1 MKKQLI
7 KPFSR
12 LQLALQIK
20 SLKDEVKRLKNEIV
34 KKDTLL
40 HKRLCEIAG
49 LKNRL
54 ESKKLTFRERIFWRK
69 KKKSDSPV
77 VVNRSLRGMQDQV
90 SATIKSW
97 KYSDDDMAELFGTN
111 KRNIRRFIKRNGL
124 R

>member
-1 MKKQLI
+1 MQKQII
-7 KPFSR
+7 KPVSR

-20 SLKDEVKRLKNEIV
+20 SLKSEVKRLKNEIV

-40 HKRLCEIAG
+40 HKKLCEIAG

-54 ESKKLTFRERIFWRK
+54 ESEKLTFRERLFGKKRK
-69 KKKSDSPV
+69 KAEPRRMI
-77 VVNRSLRGMQDQV
+77 NQSLKGLQDQV
-90 SATIKSW
+90 SVVLKAW
-97 KYSDDDMAELFGTN
+97 YSDEELAFVFSTT

>member
-1 MKKQLI
+1 MKKQI
-7 KPFSR
+7 FKPVSR

-20 SLKDEVKRLKNEIV
+20 SLKSEVKQLKNEIV

-69 KKKSDSPV
+69 KKKAESRV
-77 VVNRSLRGMQDQV
+77 AVNRSLRGMQDQV

-97 KYSDDDMAELFGTN
+97 KYSDDDMAELFGTT
-111 KRNIRRFIKRNGL
+111 KRNIRRFIKRHGL

>member
-1 MKKQLI
+1 MKKQII
-7 KPFSR
+7 KPVSR

-69 KKKSDSPV
+69 KKKSESRV
-77 VVNRSLRGMQDQV
+77 AVNRSLRGMQDQV
-90 SATIKSW
+90 SAMLKAW
-97 KYSDDDMAELFGTN
+97 YSDEDLAFGFSTT
-111 KRNIRRFIKRNGL
+111 KRNIRRFIKRHGL

>member
-1 MKKQLI
+1 MQKQII
-7 KPFSR
+7 KPVSR

-69 KKKSDSPV
+69 KKKAEPRRMI
-77 VVNRSLRGMQDQV
+77 NQSLKGLQDQV
-90 SATIKSW
+90 SVVLKAW
-97 KYSDDDMAELFGTN
+97 YSDEELAFVFSTT
-111 KRNIRRFIKRNGL
+111 KRNIRRFIKRHGL

>member
-1 MKKQLI
+1 MQKQII
-7 KPFSR
+7 KPVSR

-20 SLKDEVKRLKNEIV
+20 SLKSEVKRLKNEIV

-54 ESKKLTFRERIFWRK
+54 ESKKLTFRERIFGGKSK
-69 KKKSDSPV
+69 KTEPRRII
-77 VVNRSLRGMQDQV
+77 NQSLKGLQDQV

-97 KYSDDDMAELFGTN
+97 KYSDDDMAELFGTT

>member
-1 MKKQLI
+1 MQKQII
-7 KPFSR
+7 KPVSR

-69 KKKSDSPV
+69 KKKAEPRIA
-77 VVNRSLRGMQDQV
+77 VNHSLRGMQDQV
-90 SATIKSW
+90 SAMIKSW
-97 KYSDDDMAELFGTN
+97 KCSDDDMAELFGTT

>member
-1 MKKQLI
+1 MQKQII
-7 KPFSR
+7 KPVSR

>member
-1 MKKQLI
+1 MKKQII
-7 KPFSR
+7 KPVSR

-69 KKKSDSPV
+69 KKKAESRIA
-77 VVNRSLRGMQDQV
+77 VNHSLRGMQDQV
-90 SATIKSW
+90 SAMIKSW
-97 KYSDDDMAELFGTN
+97 KYSDDDMAELFGTT
-111 KRNIRRFIKRNGL
+111 KRNVRRFIKRNGL

>member
-1 MKKQLI
+1 MKKQII
-7 KPFSR
+7 KPVSR

-20 SLKDEVKRLKNEIV
+20 SLKSEVKRLKNEIV

-69 KKKSDSPV
+69 KKKAEPRRMI
-77 VVNRSLRGMQDQV
+77 NQSLKGLQDQV

-97 KYSDDDMAELFGTN
+97 KYSDDDMAELFGTT

>member
-1 MKKQLI
+1 MKKQII
-7 KPFSR
+7 KPVSR

-20 SLKDEVKRLKNEIV
+20 SLKDEVNQLKNEIV

-40 HKRLCEIAG
+40 HKRLCEIAR

-69 KKKSDSPV
+69 KKKAEPRRMI
-77 VVNRSLRGMQDQV
+77 NQSLKGLQDQV
-90 SATIKSW
+90 SVVLKAW
-97 KYSDDDMAELFGTN
+97 YSDEELAFVFSTT
-111 KRNIRRFIKRNGL
+111 KRNIRRFIKRHGL

>member
-1 MKKQLI
+1 MQKQII
-7 KPFSR
+7 KPVSR

-20 SLKDEVKRLKNEIV
+20 SLKDEVNQLKNEIV

-40 HKRLCEIAG
+40 HKRLCEISG

-69 KKKSDSPV
+69 KKKAESRV
-77 VVNRSLRGMQDQV
+77 AVNRSLRGMQDQV

-97 KYSDDDMAELFGTN
+97 KYSDDDIAELFGTT
-111 KRNIRRFIKRNGL
+111 KRNVRRFIKRNGL

>member
-1 MKKQLI
+1 MKKPII
-7 KPFSR
+7 KPVSR

-20 SLKDEVKRLKNEIV
+20 SLKSEVKRLKNEIV

-69 KKKSDSPV
+69 KKKAEPRRMI
-77 VVNRSLRGMQDQV
+77 NQSLKGLQDQV
-90 SATIKSW
+90 SAMLKAW
-97 KYSDDDMAELFGTN
+97 YSDEDLAFGFSTT
-111 KRNIRRFIKRNGL
+111 KRNIRRFIKRHGL